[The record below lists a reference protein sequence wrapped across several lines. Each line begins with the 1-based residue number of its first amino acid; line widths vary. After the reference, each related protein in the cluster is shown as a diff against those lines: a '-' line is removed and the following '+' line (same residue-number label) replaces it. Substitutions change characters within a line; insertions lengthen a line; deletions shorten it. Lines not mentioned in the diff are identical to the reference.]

1 MLMAIRFY
9 SWPQSS
15 GTGAQW
21 ALEELGLPY
30 EYVRLDRAKGEHRAA
45 AYLAINPNGK
55 IPALVDGE
63 ERYFESLAILLHLA
77 ERYGATRGLWPA
89 GGKERAEALS
99 WTTWSAT
106 ELLPFMLQFIYHGLD
121 APMSFDPPDRS
132 KAAADY
138 SLANSTWHLDML
150 ENGLRDRPFVM
161 GAFSL
166 VDIPI
171 AATLGFGTSLGVPL
185 GQHPAV
191 RAWLDRCGER
201 PARARAE

>member
-1 MLMAIRFY
+1 MSMAIRFY

-15 GTGAQW
+15 GTGAHW

-77 ERYGATRGLWPA
+77 ERYGATKGLWPA
-89 GGKERAEALS
+89 GARERAEAFS

-106 ELLPFMLQFIYHGLD
+106 ELLPFMLQYIYHGLD

-150 ENGLRDRPFVM
+150 ENRLRDRTFIM

-171 AATLGFGTSLGVPL
+171 AATLGFGTSLGVSL
-185 GQHPAV
+185 GQRQAV